1 MKAGLATAIATVGA
15 GEAPA
20 SAAEQLALLPAA
32 AGETLA
38 EPVGLTERRIGRP
51 AGARNR
57 RTKEMVDWLLN
68 ARGLK
73 PPLEFLL
80 ELLDKS
86 TAELVDLG
94 VKAEEALK
102 LKVHA
107 ATAALPYVHQKQP
120 MAVEA
125 VGKTAG
131 LLVLPGEGG
140 TAEEQ
145 AEEEANKLAEAEP
158 LYREALA
165 IEIKLLGDAHSKVVL
180 TRTDDRQL
188 KPSKQDDLQRR
199 AQIADDADADVFDH
213 RQQVIDDLEPLRLGR
228 EIAAAQVN
236 QRLEAAL
243 AVVAQ
248 ELQQLHNRVA
258 AGQHGHL
265 ALRDA
270 NGRDRLALNAF
281 QMKLQLGCHGGAGR
295 KTHRSMLPS
304 RRIFF
309 CSCSRP

>member
-120 MAVEA
+120 MALEA

-145 AEEEANKLAEAEP
+145 AEDMGFTLELMADGKAVAYQQLSEEAF
-158 LYREALA
+158 
-165 IEIKLLGDAHSKVVL
+165 GQSDA
-180 TRTDDRQL
+180 
-188 KPSKQDDLQRR
+188 
-199 AQIADDADADVFDH
+199 
-213 RQQVIDDLEPLRLGR
+213 QQSDEDG
-228 EIAAAQVN
+228 
-236 QRLEAAL
+236 
-243 AVVAQ
+243 
-248 ELQQLHNRVA
+248 
-258 AGQHGHL
+258 
-265 ALRDA
+265 
-270 NGRDRLALNAF
+270 
-281 QMKLQLGCHGGAGR
+281 K
-295 KTHRSMLPS
+295 
-304 RRIFF
+304 
-309 CSCSRP
+309 